1 MNVRALILAA
11 IGAGVAISAG
21 AIAYYLI
28 PEPDSAQFDPLALDF
43 DYSMNSQLKDA
54 LSEVRVSMSSPL
66 KVSKAPAIQKY
77 CTFFD
82 DPRKQGQVEYCTS
95 TELLDED
102 GRFLG
107 NVHMVGTPENPKL
120 VITILEASFDETGRV
135 AAVFDT
141 VIDSTVCGCW
151 EEQSPGGFSSAPDW
165 VDALKEFHRQAVSQ
179 TTTRSSVLTLDGLK
193 LQTEVTSTEGALVWK
208 LFVAR

>member
-1 MNVRALILAA
+1 MSVRALILAA
-11 IGAGVAISAG
+11 IGAGAAVSAG
-21 AIAYYLI
+21 VVAYSLI

-43 DYSMNSQLKDA
+43 DYAMNSQLKDA
-54 LSEVRVSMSSPL
+54 LSGVRVSMSSPL
-66 KVSKAPAIQKY
+66 KVSQASAIQKY

-95 TELLDED
+95 TELLDEN

-120 VITILEASFDETGRV
+120 VITILEASFGEAGRV

-141 VIDSTVCGCW
+141 VIDNTVCDCW
-151 EEQSPGGFSSAPDW
+151 EEHSPGGFHSASDW
-165 VDALKEFHRQAVSQ
+165 VAALKEFHRQAVHQ
-179 TTTRSSVLTLDGLK
+179 TTTKSSVLTLDGLK
-193 LQTEVTSTEGALVWK
+193 LQTEVTSVEGALVWK